1 MTFPLNASTTISF
14 GGQVHLHAWLDHK
27 FSGESAS
34 KLSLVSR
41 ARQFSSF
48 MVLIGRV
55 SSATSFD
62 PKYAALVQNKDE
74 LEIPLELSTI
84 PTPKEFKD
92 AIESLSSEQQ
102 EFAKAFRAMQLEST
116 FCARSRFGAPDSRN
130 RGRYAII
137 YVRMHVHFKLFGVE
151 NKPAYYSYVAYT
163 CLHER
168 IWT

>member
-1 MTFPLNASTTISF
+1 MLSDSAILKALGLQDESSIKSPICAITAAGRTPSTMTFPLNASTTISF
-14 GGQVHLHAWLDHK
+14 GGQVHLHAWLDHQ
-27 FSGESAS
+27 FSGQSSS

-55 SSATSFD
+55 SSSTTFD

-92 AIESLSSEQQ
+92 AIESLSPEQQ

-116 FCARSRFGAPDSRN
+116 LGTEIQSHSSQ
-130 RGRYAII
+130 
-137 YVRMHVHFKLFGVE
+137 M
-151 NKPAYYSYVAYT
+151 
-163 CLHER
+163 
-168 IWT
+168 WT

>member
-1 MTFPLNASTTISF
+1 MKAMGLQGESSMKSPICAITAAGRTPSTMTFPLNASTTVSF
-14 GGQVHLHAWLDHK
+14 GGEVHLHAWLDHQ
-27 FSGESAS
+27 FSGAKAS

-55 SSATSFD
+55 SSPTSFD

-92 AIESLSSEQQ
+92 AIESLSPEQQ
-102 EFAKAFRAMQLEST
+102 DFAKAFRAMQLEST
-116 FCARSRFGAPDSRN
+116 PPF
-130 RGRYAII
+130 
-137 YVRMHVHFKLFGVE
+137 
-151 NKPAYYSYVAYT
+151 
-163 CLHER
+163 
-168 IWT
+168 